1 MLATHGPTQALAGRK
16 RPPTTEP
23 CAVDTFTLRRGL
35 NYRPGSV
42 YSDVPLCPA
51 ALCQLSVDR
60 GTVNL
65 HAVHIDTH
73 HSSRDIASVVDTLF
87 LNNRFSAAE
96 LAIQAAHQQVPSVL
110 APHQRHTAGTWKR
123 DSRSV

>member
-1 MLATHGPTQALAGRK
+1 MGLLTGAGW
-16 RPPTTEP
+16 PQEP
-23 CAVDTFTLRRGL
+23 ADDRAVRRGHIHVEAGL
-35 NYRPGSV
+35 NYRPGRAS
-42 YSDVPLCPA
+42 SDVPLCPA

-96 LAIQAAHQQVPSVL
+96 LAIRAAHQQVPSAL

-123 DSRSV
+123 DWRSV